1 MDNIPVAPTGVSSL
15 RVVSSVLLSPVLF
28 SLFLIP
34 MHWYRKVPQ
43 CPEICVPC
51 ALTTLSISR
60 HIGQGNP
67 VSPISASAMGNLP
80 IQQEI
85 PPLHHPPA
93 HRGYVRR
100 QIRGHQNVRWPLSTQ
115 AQSSHH
121 RCSRA
126 PRSFGY
132 WPSCFECGV
141 ALEIVEMVIWKEWI
155 GCLLGRQTGACPTRS
170 AQVTC
175 MCSYLTCYRKYR
187 ILGSEKP
194 SGTESFMTDSKFG
207 HALICGW
214 GMLAN
219 TLPSGSLQILGQLG
233 FRMKRLGAFQGV

>member
-1 MDNIPVAPTGVSSL
+1 MDNIPVPPDGVSSL
-15 RVVSSVLLSPVLF
+15 RVVSSVLLSLVLF
-28 SLFLIP
+28 SLFLTP

-43 CPEICVPC
+43 YPGICVPC

-80 IQQEI
+80 IPQEI

-100 QIRGHQNVRWPLSTQ
+100 QIRGPRNVRWPLSTK
-115 AQSSHH
+115 AQWSHH

-126 PRSFGY
+126 PRYIGY

-141 ALEIVEMVIWKEWI
+141 ALEIVEMLFLEEWI
-155 GCLLGRQTGACPTRS
+155 GRLWERQTGACPTMS

-175 MCSYLTCYRKYR
+175 MCLYLTYYRKYL
-187 ILGSEKP
+187 ILNYEKP
-194 SGTESFMTDSKFG
+194 SWTESIMTDSKIC
-207 HALICGW
+207 HALICEW
-214 GMLAN
+214 GMLAS
-219 TLPSGSLQILGQLG
+219 TLSSGSLQILG
-233 FRMKRLGAFQGV
+233 